1 MLSDRLPIFL
11 LTSGEINF
19 LFLSSV
25 SFFYKVSK
33 PFNVLQRAEQEQD
46 GDEHVIEDLK
56 DEVSKEILTTMNIP
70 SQHTKLLKLI
80 DAIQRLGIAYYFED
94 EINQALQHVFDAYGD
109 KWTGDNTALW
119 FRLMRQ
125 QGFFVSSDIF
135 NKYKDKDGAFKDSF
149 KTDVHW
155 LLELYEAAYLRVPGE
170 GILDEALDFTKTCL
184 GDIANDPVSRNS
196 NLSTEIHEAL
206 KQPLHKRLPRLEAV
220 RYIPFYE
227 KQPSRNESLLK
238 LAKLGFNVL
247 QSLHKKEL
255 SQICK
260 WWKDFDVPKN
270 IPYARNRVVECYFW
284 ALAVYFEPKYS
295 VSRVFLARFF
305 FIQTVLDDTYDAYGT
320 YEELVKFTEAIE
332 RWSITDDLPES
343 MKLTYRI
350 FMKLFEEMEEILSKE
365 GKAFHLNYIK
375 EAVVEYVQSYMAEA
389 KWVNEGYIPTMEEH
403 LKVSYISIG
412 YKCTQIGG
420 FAAMGDVI
428 THETFKWAL
437 NDPPLVN
444 ACCLLCRTIDDV
456 VTHKAEQDRDH
467 VASGIE
473 CYMKQYGVSEQQTYE
488 LFKQKVEDAWK
499 ELNREFMV
507 CEDVKLPITMRVIN
521 FARSMGVFYTYKDHF
536 TNVGEEL
543 IIHIKS
549 LLVDA
554 VNT

>member
-80 DAIQRLGIAYYFED
+80 DAIQHLGIAYYFED

-125 QGFFVSSDIF
+125 QGFFVSS
-135 NKYKDKDGAFKDSF
+135 
-149 KTDVHW
+149 
-155 LLELYEAAYLRVPGE
+155 AYLRVPGE
-170 GILDEALDFTKTCL
+170 VILDEALDFTTTCL

-305 FIQTVLDDTYDAYGT
+305 FLQTVLDDTYDAYGT

-365 GKAFHLNYIK
+365 RKAFHLNYIK

-389 KWVNEGYIPTMEEH
+389 KWANEGYIPTMEEH

-456 VTHKAEQDRDH
+456 VTHK
-467 VASGIE
+467 
-473 CYMKQYGVSEQQTYE
+473 TY
-488 LFKQKVEDAWK
+488 V
-499 ELNREFMV
+499 
-507 CEDVKLPITMRVIN
+507 
-521 FARSMGVFYTYKDHF
+521 
-536 TNVGEEL
+536 
-543 IIHIKS
+543 
-549 LLVDA
+549 
-554 VNT
+554 